1 MAQMIADAVGRA
13 WANFLEGIVLYLPRV
28 LATLSIVIAGW
39 LIAAVLRVL
48 TRWTLRWLRFD
59 VLSERIGLAALLKAA
74 DLPAASVLA
83 GSVVFWLV
91 WLGFLLS
98 GVDVLGLTA
107 LQGLV
112 AGFGQFIPRLLVAL
126 AILVA
131 GFVVGNFVWRATL
144 LAAVN
149 AQVPSPRLLSN
160 AVRFLIL
167 ILAVAMALEQI
178 AVARTVVL
186 TAFAIAFG
194 AVMLGL
200 ALAFG
205 IGGGSIARRF
215 LERQFPD
222 RPPSGPDQASHL

>member
-91 WLGFLLS
+91 WHGYLLS